1 MSRKLI
7 IAMAVLAFAFAGSTF
22 AAVENVKVSGDISAQ
37 SVLRNLGMGQKEGNV
52 STKSSEFLMS
62 QIRLRFDADLT
73 EGVSA
78 VLRLIS
84 ENTWGDSDTA
94 ANEQIELDLAYVE
107 LKEFIYQPLTLVVGR
122 QNLRY
127 GNGLIVGDPWTNQ
140 TGNRAAGLP
149 VIASDLSLRKSFDA
163 VKAILDFAPWTI
175 DLVFAQVEETNAAG
189 VNDATDDEYLFGVNA
204 AYDWSSYNGLT
215 EVYFFGADKTPNS
228 AVTAQIPTKDK
239 VYTVGARG
247 QFDLNDNLT
256 LGLEGA
262 YQFGEVQTNVRDAD
276 GISAW
281 AYQLMSEYRFLND
294 LNTKLGLSYTFL
306 QGVEPNSTDPAR
318 AWNALWEDQTP
329 GELINI
335 LMSNTNA
342 HLLTITGSMMPREDV
357 TLGMLY
363 THAELDKNLAAAA
376 YTPTMGPASVTA
388 YVTEGS
394 PKHFGDEVDV
404 YAVYDY
410 TEDVQIKLSSAM
422 FIPGSVFTSA
432 NSNLAYS
439 TRLGLNVDF

>member
-7 IAMAVLAFAFAGSTF
+7 IVMAVLAFAFAGSTF
-22 AAVENVKVSGDISAQ
+22 AAVENVKVSGDINAQ
-37 SVLRNLGMGQKEGNV
+37 GVLRNLGMGTKNGNV
-52 STKSSEFLMS
+52 STKDHETFLS

-78 VLRLIS
+78 VLRLVS

-94 ANEQIELDLAYVE
+94 ANEQIEFDLAYAE
-107 LKEFIYQPLTLVVGR
+107 MKEFIYQPLTLVIGR

-140 TGNRAAGLP
+140 TGNRAVGLP
-149 VIASDLSLRKSFDA
+149 GVALDLSLRKSFDA
-163 VKAILDFAPWTI
+163 VKAILDYAPWTI

-189 VNDATDDEYLFGVNA
+189 TNDATDDEYLFGVNA

-228 AVTAQIPTKDK
+228 AATVQIPTKDK
-239 VYTVGARG
+239 VYTVGGRA

-256 LGLEGA
+256 LGLETA

-276 GISAW
+276 DISAW

-306 QGVEPNSTDPAR
+306 QGVEPNSTDPAS
-318 AWNALWEDQTP
+318 AWNPLWEDQSP
-329 GELINI
+329 AELINI
-335 LMSNTNA
+335 LMNNSNA
-342 HLLTITGSMMPREDV
+342 HLLTITGSMMPREDI
-357 TLGMLY
+357 TLGLLY

-376 YTPTMGPASVTA
+376 YSPTMGPASAIVYITD
-388 YVTEGS
+388 GS
-394 PKHFGDEVDV
+394 DKHFGDEVDV

-410 TEDVQIKLSSAM
+410 TEDVQIKLTSAM
-422 FIPGSVFTSA
+422 FIPGSVFT
-432 NSNLAYS
+432 NTNGNLAYS
-439 TRLGLNVDF
+439 TRLGVNVDF